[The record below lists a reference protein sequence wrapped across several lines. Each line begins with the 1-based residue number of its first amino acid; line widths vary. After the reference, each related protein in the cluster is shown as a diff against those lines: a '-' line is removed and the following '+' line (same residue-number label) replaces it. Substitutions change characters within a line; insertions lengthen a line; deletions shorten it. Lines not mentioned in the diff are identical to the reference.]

1 MSKFP
6 FTTCQSVLLFS
17 GDVSN
22 EGDPNFLQAAGC
34 DVDGAI
40 LAWTKKEKVI
50 LTSKMNA
57 TKAES
62 SFKGRVVS
70 IDSIDIAKTLKAM
83 LPKGKIGLDL
93 EHIHA
98 ARYLRLGKLL
108 GRSRLADISEKLD
121 DLRRVKGKGEISKIK
136 KAVQISKSIL
146 SSLRLSP
153 SMAELDVVRQL
164 GLKCAERNVVFAYP
178 PIVAAGKNSR
188 EPHHDPGP
196 TCLGK
201 GVVLIDFGVKYQH
214 YCADLSRCYF
224 LGPAKEERKKYEE
237 AKKIHAAVVRA
248 IPTFKTGGEL
258 GHFADEYS
266 RKRLHWPRMLHSV
279 GHGLGLEVHDP
290 PHLGLKSKDK
300 LQPGVVLAIEPGW
313 YGKDFGVRYE
323 DDLVIG
329 RRKARVL

>member
-6 FTTCQSVLLFS
+6 FKSCRSALLFS

-22 EGDPNFLQAAGC
+22 EPDPNFLQTAGC

-70 IDSIDIAKTLKAM
+70 IDSIDLSKTLKAM
-83 LPKGKIGLDL
+83 LPNGRIGLDL
-93 EHIHA
+93 SHITA
-98 ARYLRLGKLL
+98 ARYLRLGKLM
-108 GRSRLADISEKLD
+108 GRNRLVDISDDLD
-121 DLRRVKGKGEISKIK
+121 NLRRVKRKDEIAKIK

-153 SMAELDVVRQL
+153 SMTELDVVRQL
-164 GLKCAERNVVFAYP
+164 GLKCAERNVIFAYP

-196 TCLGK
+196 SHLGQ

-224 LGPAKEERKKYEE
+224 LGPAKEERQKYEE
-237 AKKIHAAVVRA
+237 AKKIHAAVVSA

-258 GHFADEYS
+258 GRFADEYS
-266 RKRLHWPRMLHSV
+266 RKKLHWPRMLHSV

-290 PHLGLKSKDK
+290 PHLGLKSKDR

-313 YGKDFGVRYE
+313 YGKDYGVRYE

-329 RRKARVL
+329 KKKAQIL